1 MFEIFVLQVWSYR
14 PTAVVNIYIQMVPG
28 FLGLMPVLSNVLGMW
43 IQIFLVS
50 IHVRRDIVT

>member
-14 PTAVVNIYIQMVPG
+14 PTVVNIYIQMVPG

>member
-14 PTAVVNIYIQMVPG
+14 PTVVNIYIQMVPG

-50 IHVRRDIVT
+50 IHVRRDIVA